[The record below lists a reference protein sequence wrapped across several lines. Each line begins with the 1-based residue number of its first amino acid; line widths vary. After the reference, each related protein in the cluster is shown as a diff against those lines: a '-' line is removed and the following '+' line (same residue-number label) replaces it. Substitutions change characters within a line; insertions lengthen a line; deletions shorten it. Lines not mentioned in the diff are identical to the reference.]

1 MFVVISE
8 TIGDATLYLGDC
20 LDLLPKIGK
29 FDALVTDPPYGIGEA
44 GGNKGRSNLAVADQY
59 DDLGWDDET
68 ADEAISLARSLAR
81 YQVIFGGNYYHLPPT
96 KCWLVWNK
104 LNGGNDFADCE
115 LAWTNLDKAVRKVD
129 YLWHG
134 MIRMEK
140 HIERQHPTQK
150 PVGVMNFCLDQLPD
164 DAQVIADPFMGSG
177 TTGVSCMERRK
188 TFIGIE
194 RESTYFEIA
203 CERIY
208 EATKQDSLF

>member
-1 MFVVISE
+1 MISE

-20 LDLLPKIGK
+20 MDILPFIDHV
-29 FDALVTDPPYGIGEA
+29 DALVTDPPYGIGEA
-44 GGNKGRSNLAVADQY
+44 GGNKRRSNLAAADAY
-59 DDLGWDDET
+59 DDLGWDDST
-68 ADEAISLARSLAR
+68 AEAEVTLARSMTK

-104 LNGGNDFADCE
+104 LNSGDFADCE

-129 YLWHG
+129 YLWNG

-164 DAQVIADPFMGSG
+164 DAQVIVDPFMGSG

-194 RESTYFEIA
+194 REPQYFNIA

-208 EATKQDSLF
+208 EATKQESLF